1 MKITAATIQVPF
13 RIAFRE
19 VELPAIK
26 PDEILLEVLA
36 CGICGHDMEIATQ
49 LAKDPKPFG
58 HEVVGI
64 VREAGA
70 NVRHIRPGDQVALES
85 SSFCGE
91 CDLCRNGR
99 VDLCNKAPGIWSG
112 PSMGFSAAMVVP
124 GHSAVPANGMAPLAA
139 VLAEPCGVAVDMVK
153 VAELGLSDNVLVVG
167 PGAIGLMALALA
179 RRRTAG
185 LVVAAGRS
193 PGRLQAATRLGA
205 DAVIDTRE
213 VPLAEC
219 GKRFGGFHKVLSTA
233 PPQTLPDSLDA
244 CGYGGVVVYIG
255 FDWGEGGKITLDTTR
270 MHLGKKQ
277 LRSSFASPAVYLPE
291 ALQLLHRGVVP
302 HREIVSHTFPLSR
315 LEEAFA
321 LLRRDRNST
330 RKVVVI
336 PDAHFA
342 DLSLKP

>member
-1 MKITAATIQVPF
+1 VPF

-19 VELPAIK
+19 VELAAVQPH
-26 PDEILLEVLA
+26 EILLEVLA

-49 LAKDPKPFG
+49 LATEPKPFG

-64 VREAGA
+64 VRDVGA
-70 NVRHIRPGDQVALES
+70 TVRHLRVGDQVALES
-85 SSFCGE
+85 SSFCAE

-112 PSMGFSAAMVVP
+112 LSMGFSGAMVAP
-124 GHSAVPANGMAPLAA
+124 GHSAVPCNGIEPLAA
-139 VLAEPCGVAVDMVK
+139 VLAEPCGVAVDMIK

-193 PGRLQAATRLGA
+193 PGRLEAAMRLGA
-205 DAVIDTRE
+205 DAVVNTQE

-219 GKRFGGFHKVLSTA
+219 GKHFGGFHKVLSTA

-277 LRSSFASPAVYLPE
+277 LRASFASPAVYLPE
-291 ALQLLHRGVVP
+291 ALQLLHRGIVP
-302 HREIVSHTFPLSR
+302 HRQIVSQTFPLSR
-315 LEEAFA
+315 LVDAFA
-321 LLRRDRNST
+321 LLREDRNST

-336 PDAHFA
+336 PDAHMPRLA
-342 DLSLKP
+342 LP

>member
-19 VELPAIK
+19 VELPPPK
-26 PDEILLEVLA
+26 PYEILLEVLA
-36 CGICGHDMEIATQ
+36 CGICGHDMEIASQ
-49 LAKDPKPFG
+49 LAKDARPFG

-64 VREAGA
+64 VRQAGA
-70 NVRHIRPGDQVALES
+70 AVGHLKVGDQVALES

-112 PSMGFSAAMVVP
+112 PSMGFSGAMVVP
-124 GHSAVPANGMAPLAA
+124 GHSAVPCNGVDPLAA
-139 VLAEPCGVAVDMVK
+139 VLAEPCGVAVDMIK
-153 VAELGLSDNVLVVG
+153 VADMGENDNVLVVG

-193 PGRLQAATRLGA
+193 PGRLAAATRLGA

-219 GKRFGGFHKVLSTA
+219 GKRFGGFHSVLSTA
-233 PPQTLPDSLDA
+233 PPQTLPGSLDA

-291 ALQLLHRGVVP
+291 ALQLLHRGIVP

-315 LEEAFA
+315 LEEAFT
-321 LLRRDRNST
+321 LLRQDRNTT
-330 RKVVVI
+330 RKVVVV
-336 PDAHFA
+336 PEAHFPRLA
-342 DLSLKP
+342 LNG